1 MSVTVTNSKIVT
13 MNTALAM
20 TANAATSSTIDQ
32 AEVFTATPTRPD
44 YKVAYI
50 IYNGTGHGSITYS
63 VAAGDFWASTAAV
76 TGTVAAGAFA
86 VVELEGGKVKQ
97 DDGTVAITLTPASGK
112 RLLTDHAAGM
122 YVIETL

>member
-1 MSVTVTNSKIVT
+1 MAVTITNTKLVS
-13 MNTALAM
+13 MNTGLAM
-20 TANAATSSTIDQ
+20 TANAATSTVIDT

-44 YKVAYI
+44 YKLVYI
-50 IYNGTGHGSITYS
+50 IYNGSGHGAITYSIAVGDFWAGTSAVTGS
-63 VAAGDFWASTAAV
+63 VAAGAS
-76 TGTVAAGAFA
+76 VAI
-86 VVELEGGKVKQ
+86 ELEGGRVKQ